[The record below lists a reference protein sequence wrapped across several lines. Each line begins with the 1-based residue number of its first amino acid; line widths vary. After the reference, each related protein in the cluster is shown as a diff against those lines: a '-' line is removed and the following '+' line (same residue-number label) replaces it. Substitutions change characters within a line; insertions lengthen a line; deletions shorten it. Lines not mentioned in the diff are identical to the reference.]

1 MTSDPKPR
9 NFQVFFGILAIGA
22 VLAGCGWLGNKP
34 DIEAKA
40 EHPVEIRLPANPS
53 TGYRWMLDPPL
64 QSGRILSESY
74 ESGAKD
80 GRAGA
85 PGTQILQVVFPR
97 EGRFNLKLAYRRLW
111 EPLSIP
117 PAQTTN
123 LVVKVLPAKG
133 DSSLMERLF
142 TKDIAP
148 ATNIPQPEAE
158 EEQPQTTTR
167 KVELR
172 RPR

>member
-1 MTSDPKPR
+1 M
-9 NFQVFFGILAIGA
+9 GA
-22 VLAGCGWLGNKP
+22 APIRKVALIAPLVAWFCISSSGCFRGRP
-34 DIEAKA
+34 DLEAKA

-53 TGYRWMLDPPL
+53 TGYRWMLDPPM
-64 QSGRILSESY
+64 QSGRILSEGY
-74 ESGAKD
+74 GSGARD
-80 GRAGA
+80 GRVGT
-85 PGTQILQVVFPR
+85 PGTQVLQVVFPR

-111 EPLSIP
+111 EPASVP

-133 DSSLMERLF
+133 DKTLMEKLF

-148 ATNIPQPEAE
+148 ESNIAQPEE
-158 EEQPQTTTR
+158 EEAQTTGR

>member
-1 MTSDPKPR
+1 MISDPKPR
-9 NFQVFFGILAIGA
+9 IFWFCTAILVIGA
-22 VLAGCGWLGNKP
+22 VLGGCGWFGNKP

-53 TGYRWMLDPPL
+53 TGYRWMLDPPM

-80 GRAGA
+80 GRVGA

-111 EPLSIP
+111 EPASVP

-133 DSSLMERLF
+133 DRTLMEQLF
-142 TKDIAP
+142 TKDISP
-148 ATNIPQPEAE
+148 DSNIPQPEE
-158 EEQPQTTTR
+158 EEPQSTGR

-172 RPR
+172 KPR

>member
-1 MTSDPKPR
+1 MGSVPIRRMLWP
-9 NFQVFFGILAIGA
+9 LAA
-22 VLAGCGWLGNKP
+22 AGWFCLGTNGCFRDKP

-53 TGYRWMLDPPL
+53 TGYRWMLDPPM

-74 ESGAKD
+74 DSEAKD
-80 GRAGA
+80 SRVGA

-111 EPLSIP
+111 EPATIP

-133 DSSLMERLF
+133 DRTLMERLF
-142 TKDIAP
+142 TKDVSP
-148 ATNIPQPEAE
+148 ESNIPQPEE
-158 EEQPQTTTR
+158 EEPQTTGR

-172 RPR
+172 KPR

>member
-1 MTSDPKPR
+1 MGSVPIR
-9 NFQVFFGILAIGA
+9 IAIWLTLPLLLGLFWA
-22 VLAGCGWLGNKP
+22 SGCFRGQP
-34 DIEAKA
+34 DIDAKA

-53 TGYRWMLDPPL
+53 TGYRWMLDPPM

-74 ESGAKD
+74 ESEAKD
-80 GRAGA
+80 GRVGA

-123 LVVKVLPAKG
+123 LVVKVHPAKG
-133 DSSLMERLF
+133 DPSLMERLF

-148 ATNIPQPEAE
+148 ESNIPQPEDE

-172 RPR
+172 RTR

>member
-1 MTSDPKPR
+1 MASESKR
-9 NFQVFFGILAIGA
+9 INFQLFATILAVG
-22 VLAGCGWLGNKP
+22 VVVAGCAWFGHKP

-40 EHPVEIRLPANPS
+40 EHPVEVRLPANPS
-53 TGYRWMLDPPL
+53 TGYRWMLDPPM
-64 QSGRILSESY
+64 QSGRILAESY
-74 ESGAKD
+74 ESGPAD
-80 GRAGA
+80 GRVGA

-111 EPLSIP
+111 EPASVP

-133 DSSLMERLF
+133 DRTLMEKLF
-142 TKDIAP
+142 TKGIEPDS
-148 ATNIPQPEAE
+148 NIPQPEE
-158 EEQPQTTTR
+158 EDPQTTGR

>member
-1 MTSDPKPR
+1 MGSVPIRRMLWPLAAAGW
-9 NFQVFFGILAIGA
+9 FYFGTR
-22 VLAGCGWLGNKP
+22 GCFRDKP

-53 TGYRWMLDPPL
+53 TGYRWMLDPPM

-74 ESGAKD
+74 ESEAKD
-80 GRAGA
+80 GRVGA

-123 LVVKVLPAKG
+123 LVVKVHPAKG
-133 DSSLMERLF
+133 DPSLMERLF

-148 ATNIPQPEAE
+148 ESNIPQPEE
-158 EEQPQTTTR
+158 EEPQTTTR

-172 RPR
+172 KPR

>member
-1 MTSDPKPR
+1 M
-9 NFQVFFGILAIGA
+9 GA
-22 VLAGCGWLGNKP
+22 PPIRKISFLLSGGVWFCFCASGCFRDRP

-53 TGYRWMLDPPL
+53 TGYRWMLDPPM
-64 QSGRILSESY
+64 QSGRILAESY
-74 ESGAKD
+74 ESGSAD
-80 GRAGA
+80 NRVGA
-85 PGTQILQVVFPR
+85 PGTQVLQVVFPR

-111 EPLSIP
+111 EPASVP

-133 DSSLMERLF
+133 DRSLMERLF
-142 TKDIAP
+142 TKDITP
-148 ATNIPQPEAE
+148 DSNIPQPESE
-158 EEQPQTTTR
+158 EEQPQTLGR
-167 KVELR
+167 RVELR

>member
-1 MTSDPKPR
+1 MPIRIAVWLALPLTLGLFWASGC
-9 NFQVFFGILAIGA
+9 FGKRPA
-22 VLAGCGWLGNKP
+22 
-34 DIEAKA
+34 IEAKA

-64 QSGRILSESY
+64 QSGRILSENY
-74 ESGAKD
+74 ESDAKD
-80 GRAGA
+80 GRVGA

-111 EPLSIP
+111 EPLSVP

-123 LVVKVLPAKG
+123 LVVKVHPATG
-133 DSSLMERLF
+133 DKTLMERLF

-148 ATNIPQPEAE
+148 ESNITQPEDE
-158 EEQPQTTTR
+158 EPQTTGR

>member
-1 MTSDPKPR
+1 MTSDPKPIK
-9 NFQVFFGILAIGA
+9 ILASVRIFILGA
-22 VLAGCGWLGNKP
+22 VLGGCGWLGDKP

-40 EHPVEIRLPANPS
+40 EHPVEVRLPANPS
-53 TGYRWMLDPPL
+53 TGYRWMLDPPM

-80 GRAGA
+80 GRVGA
-85 PGTQILQVVFPR
+85 PGTQTIQVVFPR

-111 EPLSIP
+111 EPASVP

-123 LVVKVLPAKG
+123 LVVKGHPAKG
-133 DSSLMERLF
+133 DRTLMERLF

-148 ATNIPQPEAE
+148 ESNIPQPEE
-158 EEQPQTTTR
+158 EEPQTTGR

>member
-1 MTSDPKPR
+1 MGSVPIRIAIWLALPLTLGLFWASGC
-9 NFQVFFGILAIGA
+9 FGDR
-22 VLAGCGWLGNKP
+22 P

-80 GRAGA
+80 GRVGA

-111 EPLSIP
+111 ESLSIP

-123 LVVKVLPAKG
+123 LVVKVHPAKG
-133 DSSLMERLF
+133 DPSLMERLF
-142 TKDIAP
+142 TKDISP
-148 ATNIPQPEAE
+148 ESNIPQPEDE

>member
-1 MTSDPKPR
+1 MLWPLAAAGWFCLGTS
-9 NFQVFFGILAIGA
+9 
-22 VLAGCGWLGNKP
+22 GCFRDKA
-34 DIEAKA
+34 DIQAKA

-53 TGYRWMLDPPL
+53 TGYRWMLDPPM

-74 ESGAKD
+74 ASEAKD
-80 GRAGA
+80 GRVGA

-111 EPLSIP
+111 EPATIP

-133 DSSLMERLF
+133 DRTLMERLF

-148 ATNIPQPEAE
+148 ESNIPQPEE
-158 EEQPQTTTR
+158 EEPQTTGR

-172 RPR
+172 NPR

>member
-1 MTSDPKPR
+1 M
-9 NFQVFFGILAIGA
+9 GA
-22 VLAGCGWLGNKP
+22 VPIRKIATLIPLAVWLCLGASGCFRDKP

-53 TGYRWMLDPPL
+53 TGYRWVLDPPM
-64 QSGRILSESY
+64 QSGRILSEKFEPS
-74 ESGAKD
+74 AD
-80 GRAGA
+80 DLRVGA
-85 PGTQILQVVFPR
+85 PGTQALQVVFPR

-111 EPLSIP
+111 DPATTL

-123 LVVKVLPAKG
+123 LVVMVLPAKG
-133 DSSLMERLF
+133 DRTLMERLF
-142 TKDIAP
+142 TKDISP
-148 ATNIPQPEAE
+148 DSNIPQPEE
-158 EEQPQTTTR
+158 EEPQTTGR

>member
-1 MTSDPKPR
+1 MGSAPIRIALWLAVPLALGL
-9 NFQVFFGILAIGA
+9 FWAGGCFGDRP
-22 VLAGCGWLGNKP
+22 N
-34 DIEAKA
+34 IEAKA

-74 ESGAKD
+74 ESGSKD
-80 GRAGA
+80 GRVGA

-123 LVVKVLPAKG
+123 LVVRVHPAKG
-133 DSSLMERLF
+133 DRTLMERLF
-142 TKDIAP
+142 TQDITP
-148 ATNIPQPEAE
+148 SSNIPQPESE

-172 RPR
+172 KPR

>member
-1 MTSDPKPR
+1 MGSVPIRIAIWLALPLALGL
-9 NFQVFFGILAIGA
+9 FWVSGCFGDR
-22 VLAGCGWLGNKP
+22 P
-34 DIEAKA
+34 DIEARA

-74 ESGAKD
+74 ESDATD
-80 GRAGA
+80 GRVGA

-111 EPLSIP
+111 EALSIP

-123 LVVKVLPAKG
+123 LVVKVHPAKG
-133 DSSLMERLF
+133 DPSLMERLF
-142 TKDIAP
+142 TKDIP
-148 ATNIPQPEAE
+148 PESNIPQPEDE

>member
-1 MTSDPKPR
+1 MGSGAFRTI
-9 NFQVFFGILAIGA
+9 ILGLA
-22 VLAGCGWLGNKP
+22 LAGAAGGLWSAGCFGGRPN
-34 DIEAKA
+34 IEAKA
-40 EHPVEIRLPANPS
+40 EHPVEVRLPANPS

-74 ESGAKD
+74 EPGASD
-80 GRAGA
+80 MRVGA

-111 EPLSIP
+111 EPATVL

-133 DSSLMERLF
+133 DRTLMERLF
-142 TKDIAP
+142 TKGIGP
-148 ATNIPQPEAE
+148 ESNIPQPEE
-158 EEQPQTTTR
+158 EEPQTTTR

>member
-1 MTSDPKPR
+1 MTSDPTRKNIR
-9 NFQVFFGILAIGA
+9 ILTGIFILGLAIG
-22 VLAGCGWLGNKP
+22 GCGWLGEGP
-34 DIEAKA
+34 DLEAKA
-40 EHPVEIRLPANPS
+40 EHPVEVRLPANPS

-74 ESGAKD
+74 ESGSKE
-80 GRAGA
+80 GRVGA
-85 PGTQILQVVFPR
+85 PGTQVIQVVFPR

-111 EPLSIP
+111 EPASVP

-123 LVVKVLPAKG
+123 LVVKVHPAKG
-133 DSSLMERLF
+133 NRTLMEKLF

-148 ATNIPQPEAE
+148 ESNITQPEE
-158 EEQPQTTTR
+158 EDPQTTGR

>member
-1 MTSDPKPR
+1 MGALPIRKFT
-9 NFQVFFGILAIGA
+9 ILISIGGWFSFCTG
-22 VLAGCGWLGNKP
+22 GCFRARP
-34 DIEAKA
+34 DIEVKA

-53 TGYRWMLDPPL
+53 TGYRWMLDPPM
-64 QSGRILSESY
+64 QSGRVFAESY
-74 ESGAKD
+74 ESGTAD
-80 GRAGA
+80 GRVGA

-111 EPLSIP
+111 EPASVP

-133 DSSLMERLF
+133 DRSLMERLF
-142 TKDIAP
+142 TKDITP
-148 ATNIPQPEAE
+148 DSNIPQPEE
-158 EEQPQTTTR
+158 EDPQTTGR